1 MKEFFKNIKLVW
13 KYARDQKSKLIKY
26 ILCNL
31 VAVVVSIVV
40 PIISAKIIVYLTD
53 SMFYQLL
60 MMTVVLRGLEL
71 SRNLMNYFSRYY
83 SMIIFRESFIKIQT
97 ELGQNILKLENRII
111 DNNSSGVFIQRL
123 TSDTSRLADI
133 FNVLNLYLSRILIN
147 IGIFI
152 AVFIIN
158 FRAFLYL
165 VIMVF
170 ILYLVE
176 RRRVKIYNIR
186 DKEFRKES
194 ERVTGFVGEI
204 VRGIRD
210 IKMLH
215 SEDSF
220 SA

>member
-1 MKEFFKNIKLVW
+1 MQIVKNIKLVW

-60 MMTVVLRGLEL
+60 MMTVVLCGLEL

-133 FNVLNLYLSRILIN
+133 FNVLNL
-147 IGIFI
+147 
-152 AVFIIN
+152 
-158 FRAFLYL
+158 
-165 VIMVF
+165 
-170 ILYLVE
+170 
-176 RRRVKIYNIR
+176 
-186 DKEFRKES
+186 
-194 ERVTGFVGEI
+194 
-204 VRGIRD
+204 
-210 IKMLH
+210 
-215 SEDSF
+215 
-220 SA
+220 